1 MSIGVLV
8 YCNLTMRRD
17 KSFVD
22 DLIVHRGV
30 VSGRVTLLLR
40 SAETKPL
47 MPRFVPLRNLPTLFV
62 GRYAYCRVEITV
74 QRLRMDRIRCVS
86 VLFAEL

>member
-1 MSIGVLV
+1 
-8 YCNLTMRRD
+8 
-17 KSFVD
+17 
-22 DLIVHRGV
+22 
-30 VSGRVTLLLR
+30 LLLR

-62 GRYAYCRVEITV
+62 GRYAYCRVEITI
-74 QRLRMDRIRCVS
+74 QQLRMDRIRCVS